1 MMKRTVFV
9 VLTSF
14 VTLSASAAMHLLGD
28 SVQYQIPAAVRGWVE
43 VEWNNPNCPALVSQS
58 GVGVVVKIGVD
69 ARVCTSSAIPSSWHN
84 VSFVHLYEGDRRV
97 ALKFSN
103 SGPEGGRM
111 VWGHSNGTSTAG
123 PVSESFFVGTK
134 AEFER
139 AGMPPR
145 LKRQ

>member
-1 MMKRTVFV
+1 MKQTIVA
-9 VLTSF
+9 VLTF
-14 VTLSASAAMHLLGD
+14 LVTLTASAAMHLLGD

-43 VEWNNPNCPALVSQS
+43 VEWSNPNCPALVSQS

-69 ARVCTSSAIPSSWHN
+69 GRVCTSSTMPSAWHN
-84 VSFVHLYEGDRRV
+84 VSFVHVYEGDRRV

-103 SGPEGGRM
+103 SGSEGERM
-111 VWGHSNGTSTAG
+111 VWGHSNGTSTTG
-123 PVSESFFVGTK
+123 PASESFFVGTK

-139 AGMPPR
+139 GGMPPR